1 VTDVIPPR
9 PRAVVAP
16 GAPARPSDADSAR
29 ALRRLLRDE
38 LPRVRAAAAAWRNG
52 LAGLLAVLA
61 GFGLIRGRNDV
72 GQVAR
77 PWDGIVGG
85 LLILALAAGAAAAVW
100 MLRAANGPPRMTP
113 VSRALPAAAADHV
126 EARSAVQALR
136 RGIAAALCCAGLLA
150 AAVGTTWYGP
160 ARDEPQLELTAPDT
174 VACGAVIRVESGT
187 IVLDTASGEIA
198 VPLATVRSL
207 RPVASCP

>member
-1 VTDVIPPR
+1 MPPVPR
-9 PRAVVAP
+9 PVVAP

-61 GFGLIRGRNDV
+61 GFSLIRGRNDIS
-72 GQVAR
+72 QLAR
-77 PWDGIVGG
+77 PWDGIVGA

-100 MLRAANGPPRMTP
+100 MLRAVNGPPKMTP

-126 EARSAVQALR
+126 EARNAVRALR

-160 ARDEPQLELTAPDT
+160 ARDEPRLELTTPDT
-174 VACGAVIRVESGT
+174 VVCGAVVRVERGT
-187 IVLDTASGEIA
+187 IVVDTAAGEIA
-198 VPLATVRSL
+198 VPWAIVRSL
-207 RPVASCP
+207 RPVAACP